1 MEVLKWNFFSGT
13 PAEDATKWIDKFEA
27 WLTFNGWDM
36 DNNKVVSAM
45 RLNLEG
51 SALSWF
57 HALSHPVSRDKGKL
71 ITAFKEHFGQLHP
84 KWMLEQQLYDRCMST
99 SENLE
104 SYITDIESRCARLNK
119 SNTEMTTAFIR

>member
-1 MEVLKWNFFSGT
+1 
-13 PAEDATKWIDKFEA
+13 
-27 WLTFNGWDM
+27 
-36 DNNKVVSAM
+36 M

-57 HALSHPVSRDKGKL
+57 HALPHPVSRDKGKL
-71 ITAFKEHFGQLHP
+71 ITTFKEHFGQLHP

-119 SNTEMTTAFIR
+119 SNTEMTTVFIRGLSPALRMFVIQQNPLSFDMCSAVHKTCPGVNGRLY